1 MGVYC
6 RVFNHASSRCSHP
19 VDLGCPRAGHA
30 GVFVGGAQT
39 QGLDGFHEYVSISN
53 TVAFHHFE
61 ITKIMQR
68 KTGKNH

>member
-1 MGVYC
+1 
-6 RVFNHASSRCSHP
+6 
-19 VDLGCPRAGHA
+19 
-30 GVFVGGAQT
+30 VFVGGAQT

-68 KTGKNH
+68 KTGKNL